1 MASMA
6 EVLYSEASWHHA
18 DPQLQLVAIYGGM
31 LSWEVVPQAFHFFSG
46 QSREER
52 HERKYGLELWK
63 MAGSD

>member
-1 MASMA
+1 MSSMA
-6 EVLYSEASWHHA
+6 EVLYSEASWHHVH
-18 DPQLQLVAIYGGM
+18 PQLQPVAIYGGM
-31 LSWEVVPQAFHFFSG
+31 LSWEVVSQAFRFFSR